1 MKNTTEIVLPE
12 EAIKKAEALLNDP
25 KTKALLKTAAK
36 NVAATKAPATT
47 KSTSALTRARAALKT
62 VLKEDHVTP
71 LTESQLKSSMPHIP
85 TGSLVID
92 FLIGGRLN
100 SRGVAPCPGVPRGRI
115 VNLYGNAGAGKT
127 TLALTAAAS
136 VCNAGGT
143 CVYIDWENE
152 VEPRY
157 AEAIGVPVKDE
168 SRFLLMQPNTLE
180 EGMKI
185 MIQMASEGVDLIVVD
200 SVGAGVP
207 FDFYHRKLE
216 DEGDQG
222 RIGLVASKWS
232 QFLPKFKSLIAKSGT
247 AVIGISQLRKTIAA
261 GGHGPDSAPQGG
273 EAWKFYS
280 AVRMMLRVFSKEKVK
295 GFNSLTGKMEEQVG
309 GTIVIAK
316 LDKCKVSD
324 SVHHEQKFY
333 LKSGTGI
340 DNNRSVVDLGITY
353 KIIAKSGSW
362 YEWASAPGGSIRSQG
377 VEGLIKL
384 IVERKGALNTLFA
397 QVIPK
402 LTKTPAAEVF
412 AEEEVPEDLF
422 EDFVPL
428 NDGEKAAK
436 KAKEESSESEGEA

>member
-1 MKNTTEIVLPE
+1 MTKNVEPAPE
-12 EAIKKAEALLNDP
+12 KKLP
-25 KTKALLKTAAK
+25 KTDALVKTAQKNAGATSTKPTAK
-36 NVAATKAPATT
+36 GVSP
-47 KSTSALTRARAALKT
+47 LTRARAALKT
-62 VLKEDHVTP
+62 LLKEDHVTP
-71 LTESQLKSSMPHIP
+71 LTENQLKSSIPHIP
-85 TGSLVID
+85 TGSIVID

-100 SRGVAPCPGVPRGRI
+100 QRGVAPCPGVPRGRI
-115 VNLYGNAGAGKT
+115 MNLYGNAGAGKT
-127 TLALTAAAS
+127 TLALTTAAS
-136 VCNAGGT
+136 ICNAGGT

-207 FDFYHRKLE
+207 YDFYHRKLE

-280 AVRMMLRVFSKEKVK
+280 AVRMMLRVFSKEKSK
-295 GFNSLTGKMEEQVG
+295 GFNHLTGKMEDQVG
-309 GTIVIAK
+309 GTIVVAK

-340 DNNRSVVDLGITY
+340 DNNRSVVDLATTY

-362 YEWASAPGGSIRSQG
+362 YEWAGAPGGSIRAQG
-377 VEGLIKL
+377 VEPLVKQ
-384 IVERKGALNTLFA
+384 IVERKGALLSLFG
-397 QVIPK
+397 QVVPK
-402 LTKTPAAEVF
+402 LSNAPTAESF
-412 AEEEVPEDLF
+412 AEEEVPDDLF
-422 EDFVPL
+422 EDFVPM
-428 NDGEKAAK
+428 NDAEKAEK
-436 KAKEESSESEGEA
+436 KEKAKDEEAPPEE